1 MGSQPTSENGGQAM
15 THDHSDWFESIL
27 DNIRA
32 LIDAVTC
39 QSGDQAGN
47 LTEAGDLLTEAL
59 WRVQRAS
66 NSYRLHQLPDDWR
79 TNASRASTL
88 LRGSVYPSPLAQALI
103 GQAVTLIGDAL
114 EFGDAK
120 DGDDVERV

>member
-1 MGSQPTSENGGQAM
+1 M

-66 NSYRLHQLPDDWR
+66 NSYRLHRLPDDWR
-79 TNASRASTL
+79 TNATRASIL
-88 LRGSVYPSPLAQALI
+88 LRGTMYPSPLATSLI
-103 GQAVTLIGDAL
+103 GRALDLIEDAL